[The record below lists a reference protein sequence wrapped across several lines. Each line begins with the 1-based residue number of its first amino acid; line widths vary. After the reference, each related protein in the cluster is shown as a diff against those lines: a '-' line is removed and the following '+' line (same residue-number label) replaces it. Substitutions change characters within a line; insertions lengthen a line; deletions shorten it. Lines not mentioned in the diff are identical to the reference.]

1 MRSWN
6 GRTAELVMENGAM
19 EDMIIADSPAQKK
32 EVWAAR
38 SSFLE
43 AIKAENR
50 LLDECDVVV
59 PVSRI
64 PEFLAFANKLGREHG
79 LTVCSYGHAGDGNL
93 HIHLCSSD
101 LSEEEFEAKA
111 DAYFRELYSHAF
123 ACGGLVSGE
132 HGIGQGKIEYLR
144 QSAGEVNMA
153 LMEGIKRVFDPNLI
167 LNPGKVCDT
176 L

>member
-1 MRSWN
+1 M
-6 GRTAELVMENGAM
+6 
-19 EDMIIADSPAQKK
+19 
-32 EVWAAR
+32 
-38 SSFLE
+38 
-43 AIKAENR
+43 
-50 LLDECDVVV
+50 VV

-93 HIHLCSSD
+93 HIHLCSND
-101 LSEEEFEAKA
+101 QSEEVFEAKA
-111 DAYFRELYSHAF
+111 DAYFKQLYSHAF

-132 HGIGQGKIEYLR
+132 HGIGRGKIEYLR